1 MARGGY
7 QLDLSGDF
15 TSRAAGAMQGG
26 AAAAGNASIAETF
39 GALEGTKPDVA
50 GMGATAVEAES
61 YKRRAASAANAGARS
76 DALKSIGSVIA
87 TDKVMTAREETA
99 QKQASAATGA
109 AFMKAG
115 VGLLGA
121 VAMSDETT
129 KNSIEEIEDALATL
143 RSLRPVSFYY
153 NEEYSSNPERLHY
166 GFIAQEYQP
175 VMPDATYYDESN
187 GKLCIDT
194 RELIGLLVRAVQ
206 QLETKVTRIEAA
218 HALVGV

>member
-1 MARGGY
+1 MARGG
-7 QLDLSGDF
+7 LSFSDGF
-15 TSRAAGAMQGG
+15 TSRRAGGMSGG
-26 AAAAGNASIAETF
+26 AAAAGNASVAETF
-39 GALEGTKPDVA
+39 GALEATKPDMA

-61 YKRRAASAANAGARS
+61 YKRRAASAADAGARRDS
-76 DALKSIGSVIA
+76 LNAIGSVWR
-87 TDKVMTAREETA
+87 TDKMYEAKEGIA
-99 QKQASAATGA
+99 QKEASAATGQ
-109 AFMKAG
+109 AFMQAG
-115 VGLLGA
+115 VGLLSA
-121 VAMSDETT
+121 VVGSDETI

-143 RSLRPVSFYY
+143 RSLRPVTFYY

-166 GFIAQEYQP
+166 GFIAQEYKT
-175 VMPDATYYDESN
+175 VMPDATYRDESN

>member
-1 MARGGY
+1 MARGG
-7 QLDLSGDF
+7 LSFSDGF
-15 TSRAAGAMQGG
+15 TSRRAGSMSGG
-26 AAAAGNASIAETF
+26 AAAAGNVGLAETF
-39 GALEGTKPDVA
+39 GALESTKPDMA

-61 YKRRAASAANAGARS
+61 YKRRAASAADAGARAQ
-76 DALKSIGSVIA
+76 ALKSIGSVVA
-87 TDKVMTAREETA
+87 YDKQMTAQEEAA
-99 QKQASAATGA
+99 QKQASAATTGS
-109 AFMKAG
+109 FIKAG
-115 VGLLGA
+115 VSLLGA

-129 KNSIEEIEDALATL
+129 KNSIEKIDDALATL
-143 RSLRPVSFYY
+143 RNLRPVSFYY

-166 GFIAQEYQP
+166 GFIAQEYKT

-218 HALVGV
+218 NALVGV

>member
-1 MARGGY
+1 MARGGL
-7 QLDLSGDF
+7 QFSDGF
-15 TSRAAGAMQGG
+15 RSRSAGSMSGG
-26 AAAAGNASIAETF
+26 AAAAGNASVAETF
-39 GALEGTKPDVA
+39 GALEATKPDTA

-61 YKRRAASAANAGARS
+61 YKRRAAATADAGARS
-76 DALKSIGSVIA
+76 DAINAIGSVRR
-87 TDKVMTAREETA
+87 TDAIMGAREDIASE
-99 QKQASAATGA
+99 QASAATGMS
-109 AFMKAG
+109 FVKAG

-121 VAMSDETT
+121 VATSDETT

-166 GFIAQEYQP
+166 GFIAQEYKT
-175 VMPDATYYDESN
+175 VMPDATYYDESI

-218 HALVGV
+218 NALVGV

>member
-1 MARGGY
+1 MARGGL
-7 QLDLSGDF
+7 QFSDGF
-15 TSRAAGAMQGG
+15 RSRSAGSMSGG
-26 AAAAGNASIAETF
+26 AAAAGNASLAETF
-39 GALEGTKPDVA
+39 GALEGTKPDMA

-61 YKRRAASAANAGARS
+61 YKRRAASAADAGARS
-76 DALKSIGSVIA
+76 DALNAIGSVA
-87 TDKVMTAREETA
+87 RTDAIMSAREDIASE
-99 QKQASAATGA
+99 QGSAATGQ

-115 VGLLGA
+115 VGLLA
-121 VAMSDETT
+121 SVVTSDETT
-129 KNSIEEIEDALATL
+129 KNSIDEIEDALATL

-166 GFIAQEYQP
+166 GFIAQEYQT

-218 HALVGV
+218 NALVGV

>member
-1 MARGGY
+1 MARGGL
-7 QLDLSGDF
+7 QFSDGF
-15 TSRAAGAMQGG
+15 RSRSAGSMSGG
-26 AAAAGNASIAETF
+26 AAAAGNASLAETF
-39 GALEGTKPDVA
+39 GALEATKPDMA

-61 YKRRAASAANAGARS
+61 YKRRAASAADAGARS
-76 DALKSIGSVIA
+76 DALNAIGSVA
-87 TDKVMTAREETA
+87 RTDAIMSAREDIASE
-99 QKQASAATGA
+99 QASAATGQ

-129 KNSIEEIEDALATL
+129 KNSIDEIEDALATL

-166 GFIAQEYQP
+166 GFIAQEYQT

>member
-1 MARGGY
+1 MARGG
-7 QLDLSGDF
+7 LSFSDGF
-15 TSRAAGAMQGG
+15 TSRRAGSMSGG
-26 AAAAGNASIAETF
+26 AAAAGNVGLAETF
-39 GALEGTKPDVA
+39 GALEATKPDMA

-61 YKRRAASAANAGARS
+61 YKRRAASAADAGARS
-76 DALKSIGSVIA
+76 DALNAIGSVWRTDRMMSAKEDIA
-87 TDKVMTAREETA
+87 KE
-99 QKQASAATGA
+99 QASAATGQ
-109 AFMKAG
+109 AFVKAG

-166 GFIAQEYQP
+166 GFIAQEYKT

-218 HALVGV
+218 NALVGV

>member
-1 MARGGY
+1 MARGG
-7 QLDLSGDF
+7 LSFSDGF
-15 TSRAAGAMQGG
+15 TSRRAGSMSGG
-26 AAAAGNASIAETF
+26 AAAAGNASVAETF
-39 GALEGTKPDVA
+39 GALEATKPDVA

-61 YKRRAASAANAGARS
+61 YKRRAASAADAGARS
-76 DALKSIGSVIA
+76 DALNAIGSVWR
-87 TDKVMTAREETA
+87 TDQIMTAKEGIA
-99 QKQASAATGA
+99 QKEASAATGQ

-115 VGLLGA
+115 VGLLSA
-121 VAMSDETT
+121 VVGSDETI

-143 RSLRPVSFYY
+143 RSLRPVTFYY

-166 GFIAQEYQP
+166 GFIAQEYKT
-175 VMPDATYYDESN
+175 VMPDATYRDESN

>member
-1 MARGGY
+1 MARGG
-7 QLDLSGDF
+7 LSFSDGF
-15 TSRAAGAMQGG
+15 TSRRAGSMSGG
-26 AAAAGNASIAETF
+26 AGAAGNASVAETF
-39 GALEGTKPDVA
+39 GALEATKPDVA

-61 YKRRAASAANAGARS
+61 YKRRAASAADAGARS
-76 DALKSIGSVIA
+76 DALNAIGSVWR
-87 TDKVMTAREETA
+87 TDQIMTAKEGIA
-99 QKQASAATGA
+99 QKEASAATGQ

-115 VGLLGA
+115 VGLLSA
-121 VAMSDETT
+121 VVGSDETI

-143 RSLRPVSFYY
+143 RSLRPVTFYY

-166 GFIAQEYQP
+166 GFIAQEYKT
-175 VMPDATYYDESN
+175 VMPDATYRDESN